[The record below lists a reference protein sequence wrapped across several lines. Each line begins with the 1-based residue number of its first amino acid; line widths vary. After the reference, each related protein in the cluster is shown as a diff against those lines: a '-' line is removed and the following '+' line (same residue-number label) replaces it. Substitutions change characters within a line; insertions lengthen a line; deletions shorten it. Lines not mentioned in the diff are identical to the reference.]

1 MKTGVAYFWEPK
13 GNDRVGIYVAE
24 ALTGRKGLPGRG
36 QLRKDRI
43 VFAVMCRRRETVF
56 TEVRPESGAQPEA
69 QPGAETISRLLDEF
83 ARWFQKDFPDMSD
96 EASAEVIKCYWRTI
110 LYRFLPEPLEGWD
123 LAVFLAGGGRYLFCG
138 LGEFY
143 VYEYTCYGKV
153 RQRGGRHGMG
163 GRGRRGDFVGS
174 PWYTCRERQRLD
186 RELGADDGEPTEIY
200 FQQRALSGHTLFL
213 ILSGKEAPG
222 NIQRIKNQD
231 QLQRFVDGFK
241 DRMSG
246 AIALSQAAPGPK
258 SHVEAVSARAVGAAK

>member
-24 ALTGRKGLPGRG
+24 AVIGGKGLPGRG
-36 QLRKDRI
+36 QFRKNRTV
-43 VFAVMCRRRETVF
+43 VFAVMCRRRETVP
-56 TEVRPESGAQPEA
+56 TGAEPESRAQPEA
-69 QPGAETISRLLDEF
+69 ETVSRLQDEF
-83 ARWFQKDFPDMSD
+83 ARWFQEDFPDMSD
-96 EASAEVIKCYWRTI
+96 EASTEVIKCCWRTI
-110 LYRFLPEPLEGWD
+110 LYRFLPEPMERWD

-138 LGEFY
+138 LGEFC

-153 RQRGGRHGMG
+153 RPGGRRHGMG

-213 ILSGKEAPG
+213 ILSGEEAPG

-231 QLQRFVDGFK
+231 QLQHFVDGFRG
-241 DRMSG
+241 RMSG
-246 AIALSQAAPGPK
+246 AIAFSQTVPGERP
-258 SHVEAVSARAVGAAK
+258 HVGAVSARAIGAAK